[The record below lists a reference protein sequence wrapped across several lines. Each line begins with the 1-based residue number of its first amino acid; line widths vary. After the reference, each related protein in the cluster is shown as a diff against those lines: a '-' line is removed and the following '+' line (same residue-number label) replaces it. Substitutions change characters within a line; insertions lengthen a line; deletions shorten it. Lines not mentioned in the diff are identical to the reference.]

1 MSDAFKHEF
10 KPMRRVVTGHN
21 AQGQSC
27 VLYDSAAPNT
37 RPDAARPGGG
47 MVEFWCF
54 DQVPVPLG
62 GNRDDGRPP
71 FTHDPPQH
79 GAFLRFVRSLRIPAG
94 YDPAKDPHAIPL
106 HAPVFDPVTG
116 RGDKGGRQAG
126 RSVVHKTRSVDYGFV
141 AAGRRTLILDEQEV
155 PLGKGDF
162 VIELGNYHAWS
173 NPDDDSLMG
182 YVMIGA
188 TYD

>member
-1 MSDAFKHEF
+1 MPDDL

-21 AQGQSC
+21 AQGKSC
-27 VLYDSAAPNT
+27 VLYDSAAPNV
-37 RPDAARPGGG
+37 RADAARPGGG

-54 DQVPVPLG
+54 PSVPVDMAG
-62 GNRDDGRPP
+62 DRDDGQPP

-79 GAFLRFVRSLRIPAG
+79 GGFLRFVRSLRVPPG
-94 YDPAKDPHAIPL
+94 YDPAKDPDAIPL
-106 HAPVFDPVTG
+106 HAPVEDPVTG

-126 RSVVHKTRSVDYGFV
+126 RSIVHRTRSIDYGFV
-141 AAGRRTLILDEQEV
+141 AAGHRTLILDEQEL
-155 PLGKGDF
+155 PLEKGNF

-173 NPDDDSLMG
+173 NPTDDSLMG
-182 YVMIGA
+182 YVMLGA

>member
-1 MSDAFKHEF
+1 MTEEF

-27 VLYDSAAPNT
+27 VLYDSAAPNA

-54 DQVPVPLG
+54 DQVPVALG
-62 GNRDDGRPP
+62 GHRDDGQPP

-79 GAFLRFVRSLRIPAG
+79 GAFLRFVRSLRIPPG
-94 YDPAKDPHAIPL
+94 YDPAKDPHAIPP
-106 HAPVFDPVTG
+106 HEPVFDPVTG

-141 AAGRRTLILDEQEV
+141 ATGRRTLILDEQEV
-155 PLGKGDF
+155 SLGKGDF

-173 NPDDDSLMG
+173 NPDGDSLMG